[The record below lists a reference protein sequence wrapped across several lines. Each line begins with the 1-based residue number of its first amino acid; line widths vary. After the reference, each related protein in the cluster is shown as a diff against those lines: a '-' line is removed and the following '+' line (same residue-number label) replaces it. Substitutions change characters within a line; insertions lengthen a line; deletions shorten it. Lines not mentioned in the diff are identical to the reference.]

1 MSKTVTNAVEE
12 QDRLSDRIRQLYSLL
27 NDRKFEECFKIVDP
41 RLRNA
46 GKITFEVYA
55 NSLSHFIQKYGP
67 LHLMRIDG
75 LKLFID
81 ANVKNEDR
89 GFAYALVVAHDKN
102 GRPMQLRERW
112 VKEADGSWYTRKL
125 GLV

>member
-1 MSKTVTNAVEE
+1 
-12 QDRLSDRIRQLYSLL
+12 
-27 NDRKFEECFKIVDP
+27 
-41 RLRNA
+41 
-46 GKITFEVYA
+46 
-55 NSLSHFIQKYGP
+55 
-67 LHLMRIDG
+67 MRIDG

-89 GFAYALVVAHDKN
+89 GFAYALVVAHDKK

-112 VKEADGSWYTRKL
+112 VKEADGSWYARKL